1 MTSTLDHKI
10 LEALGLPAQNCAGF
24 TMNFAPFA
32 PTTVSVRYFVD
43 AAQAEA
49 LATEFKE
56 YKLVPA
62 DHA

>member
-1 MTSTLDHKI
+1 MTKTIDQKI
-10 LEALGLPAQNCAGF
+10 LETLGLPSQNCMGF